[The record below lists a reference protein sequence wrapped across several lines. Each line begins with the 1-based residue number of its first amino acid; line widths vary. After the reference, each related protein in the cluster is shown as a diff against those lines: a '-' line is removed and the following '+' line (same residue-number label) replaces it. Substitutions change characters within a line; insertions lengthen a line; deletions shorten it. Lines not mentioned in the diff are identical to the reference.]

1 MSWWWLGSAGR
12 SQDTL
17 SPGKDTETWL
27 SVSITQPVLLELHM
41 ALPATSA
48 LVETAKNRID
58 QTTPHAAPLSSAGR
72 LSERN
77 ISIAQQCGEETEI
90 YEAD

>member
-1 MSWWWLGSAGR
+1 
-12 SQDTL
+12 
-17 SPGKDTETWL
+17 
-27 SVSITQPVLLELHM
+27 M
-41 ALPATSA
+41 A
-48 LVETAKNRID
+48 ETAKNRID

-77 ISIAQQCGEETEI
+77 IGTAQRHGKGTEI